1 MPELQTRQT
10 GGRLSAEISNAAVQ
24 LLHDAIGRGPTR
36 AQTTITKDL
45 IVILM
50 GNTQL
55 TAEKSLIEAG
65 ESETVHE
72 IRRKMQHAMRSD
84 LVAMV
89 ERLSG
94 RTVAA
99 FMSANHLNPDL
110 ALEAFVL
117 EPEHP
122 GQRAAERN

>member
-1 MPELQTRQT
+1 MLDLETRPT

-24 LLHDAIGRGPTR
+24 LLHETLGRGPTR
-36 AQTTITKDL
+36 AQTTISKDL

-55 TAEKSLIEAG
+55 TAEKSLIKAG
-65 ESETVHE
+65 EAETVHE
-72 IRRKMQHAMRSD
+72 IRRKVQVTMRED

-94 RTVAA
+94 RKVQA
-99 FMSANHLNPDL
+99 FMSANHISPDF

-117 EPEHP
+117 EPESP
-122 GQRAAERN
+122 GQAGAPQG